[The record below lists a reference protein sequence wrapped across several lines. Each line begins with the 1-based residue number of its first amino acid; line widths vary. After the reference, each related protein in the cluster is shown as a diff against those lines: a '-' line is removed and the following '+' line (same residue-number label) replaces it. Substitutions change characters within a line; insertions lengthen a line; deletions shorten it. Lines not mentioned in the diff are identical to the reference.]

1 MNTTT
6 GKPISAKPIPTV
18 EDSLQTFSADPVACM
33 QKLQREHGD
42 LVALREGD
50 QDVVF
55 AFGADYN
62 RQVLSRPDDFHS
74 RFFAIRGPKRSAQ
87 RRLSS
92 GLLSMNG
99 DEHSQQRRILKAAF
113 EKRAI
118 PGYAS
123 MIEQHTQDML
133 DRWKP
138 GRVFD
143 LNEEMIQLLL
153 RISSSMLFGMSD
165 LALALE
171 IGGMM
176 DEWVKLNHDLG
187 AAAFKSP
194 DEFYPQYQHLLQYS
208 EQLEERIR
216 EMISQIENGP
226 LDGNDVLSLL
236 IRAKRMGAPLT
247 DEQLVGQ
254 AAIVFAASHL
264 TTSHSLTWTLFLLA
278 QHPEVM
284 RQLDLEFQS
293 DSAPKT
299 GAPPEAALAGLAR
312 NESSL
317 LDRVIHESMRV
328 LPASAYSQRVSQRDL
343 TLGEFHLPANSIVVF
358 SQFMTHRNE
367 TLFPQPKRFTP
378 DRWLDLKPNT
388 YEYLPFGGGP
398 RLCIG
403 AALATSILRTVLPMT
418 LNRFR
423 IGVQPHAKVDALVV
437 STMLAPVS
445 GVPVTAW
452 TGGNVAETTPIR
464 GNLNELVDLP
474 EPLQIELPR
483 AA

>member
-1 MNTTT
+1 MSE
-6 GKPISAKPIPTV
+6 SAFGNPIPTV
-18 EDSLQTFSADPVACM
+18 EDSLQTFSADPIACM
-33 QKLQREHGD
+33 QSLQREHGD

-50 QDVVF
+50 QHVVF
-55 AFGADYN
+55 AFGAAYN

-74 RFFAIRGPKRSAQ
+74 RFFAIRGPKNSAQ

-99 DEHSQQRRILKAAF
+99 GEHAQQRRILKAAF

-118 PGYAS
+118 PGYGS
-123 MIEQHTQDML
+123 MIEHHTREML

-138 GRVFD
+138 GPVFD

-176 DEWVKLNHDLG
+176 DEWVHLNHQLG
-187 AAAFKSP
+187 AAAFESP
-194 DEFYPQYQHLLQYS
+194 DEFYPQYQHLLQFA
-208 EQLEERIR
+208 EMLEEKIR
-216 EMISQIENGP
+216 EMISHVENGP

-247 DEQLVGQ
+247 DDQLVGQ
-254 AAIVFAASHL
+254 AAIVFGASHL
-264 TTSHSLTWTLFLLA
+264 TTSHTLTWTLFLLA
-278 QHPEVM
+278 QHPEVTRELPGEM
-284 RQLDLEFQS
+284 SATS
-293 DSAPKT
+293 DCECPH
-299 GAPPEAALAGLAR
+299 AASSGLAR
-312 NESSL
+312 HESSL
-317 LDRVIHESMRV
+317 FDRVIHESMRL

-358 SQFMTHRNE
+358 SQFMTHRNA
-367 TLFPQPKRFTP
+367 TLFPQPKRFDP
-378 DRWLDLKPNT
+378 DRWHTLKPT
-388 YEYLPFGGGP
+388 PYEYLPFGAGP

-423 IGVQPHAKVDALVV
+423 VGVQPNSDVNALVV

-445 GVPVTAW
+445 GVPVSVW
-452 TGGNVAETTPIR
+452 TEGDVAGPARIC
-464 GNLNELVDLP
+464 GNLNDLVDLP
-474 EPLQIELPR
+474 ATSDWKLPR